1 MVYILDIYH
10 WCVIINLKGNIMEH
24 TAKIFKNGRSQA
36 VRLPLE
42 YRFDCEEVYIK
53 KDNKTG
59 DIILSQKPTT
69 WAQIF
74 TSIDEIEINESDLVF
89 ERENDISI
97 NREFMNDK

>member
-1 MVYILDIYH
+1 
-10 WCVIINLKGNIMEH
+10 MEQ

-53 KDNKTG
+53 KDKKTG

-69 WAQIF
+69 WQQIF

>member
-1 MVYILDIYH
+1 
-10 WCVIINLKGNIMEH
+10 MEH